1 VSKCAATPAPAMKGP
16 TLTTPHTGS
25 SVQEGT
31 TTRLSVP
38 AEDEPTI
45 GRLIADTTRDF
56 STLVR
61 DEIELAKTELK
72 VSVRAGGISIAM
84 FAAAGFLLVLGVIM
98 LSIAFALFLDWL
110 FAGTAT
116 AFLIVFAVYLLIA
129 GALVWIAAKKVKQ
142 VKAPEQTIR
151 SVKETKQ
158 VLKRG

>member
-1 VSKCAATPAPAMKGP
+1 VGPPA
-16 TLTTPHTGS
+16 
-25 SVQEGT
+25 VE
-31 TTRLSVP
+31 
-38 AEDEPTI
+38 EDPTI

-61 DEIELAKTELK
+61 SEIELAKTELK

-84 FAAAGFLLVLGVIM
+84 FAAAGFILLLAIIM
-98 LSIAFALFLDWL
+98 LSIAFAFFLDWL

-116 AFLIVFAVYLLIA
+116 SFLIVFGVYLLIA
-129 GALVWIAAKKVKQ
+129 VLLLYIGFRKVKQ
-142 VKAPEQTIR
+142 VKAPEQTIE